1 MLLRLTLLL
10 SFCYFG
16 TVTSDDCSDILKEDN
31 STLTFELQNNY
42 SLTLSFVNI
51 RGPVRLDL
59 VSSWGALH
67 LSAYS
72 LDIKDDSDEIIILEA
87 DYPYIYDLEVH
98 CTPAD
103 GKQTKIQTFSVIAGK
118 SKGEETL
125 TLVVGIGMNIFLA
138 IAMLVMGCDLEFDI
152 ILAYLK
158 KPIGPIIGLCCQFL
172 GMPLISYGLGYI
184 FLSDQPVARLGL
196 LMIGSSPG
204 GSSSNFWTV
213 LFKGDMNLSVTM
225 TFCSSIAS
233 FGMTTFWVSI
243 LGATILADSGG
254 LSIPYIRIFISLLS
268 LIVPLCLGILFAKK
282 KPKMAKRIS
291 KTSRPIFLTFLLVVT
306 GFGLYTNRYF
316 WVLVSWR
323 EIVSGLLLGVS
334 GYIMGVIA
342 ASLAGLKRD
351 QTIAVS
357 IETAIQNPGI
367 AIAVLQSNFASPYA
381 DIGMLPVAA
390 FILCATGPPMLLTY
404 GLMRAVQYIRGI
416 DEVDNETQDLNSVNQ
431 NSRATTA
438 QDNPGFEYCGTK

>member
-1 MLLRLTLLL
+1 
-10 SFCYFG
+10 
-16 TVTSDDCSDILKEDN
+16 
-31 STLTFELQNNY
+31 
-42 SLTLSFVNI
+42 
-51 RGPVRLDL
+51 
-59 VSSWGALH
+59 
-67 LSAYS
+67 
-72 LDIKDDSDEIIILEA
+72 
-87 DYPYIYDLEVH
+87 
-98 CTPAD
+98 
-103 GKQTKIQTFSVIAGK
+103 
-118 SKGEETL
+118 
-125 TLVVGIGMNIFLA
+125 
-138 IAMLVMGCDLEFDI
+138 
-152 ILAYLK
+152 
-158 KPIGPIIGLCCQFL
+158 
-172 GMPLISYGLGYI
+172 
-184 FLSDQPVARLGL
+184 
-196 LMIGSSPG
+196 
-204 GSSSNFWTV
+204 
-213 LFKGDMNLSVTM
+213 
-225 TFCSSIAS
+225 
-233 FGMTTFWVSI
+233 
-243 LGATILADSGG
+243 
-254 LSIPYIRIFISLLS
+254 
-268 LIVPLCLGILFAKK
+268 
-282 KPKMAKRIS
+282 MAKRIS

-416 DEVDNETQDLNSVNQ
+416 DEVENETADLNSVNQ